1 MSLRPI
7 SVMFAVALL
16 VVCAATPAQSVYKW
30 TDAQGSVH
38 YTDQP
43 PPPGRTASTIKI
55 KADAAAATPAPP
67 AATAAKAGEPA
78 SGGLAQA
85 EAAARKRNCERA
97 KANLATLSSG
107 ALLVDGSDPAT
118 AKRLDA
124 GQRESETRTAQ
135 ADVSNYCD
143 GGGR

>member
-1 MSLRPI
+1 MS
-7 SVMFAVALL
+7 VTVAVALL
-16 VVCAATPAQSVYKW
+16 VASVAAPAQSVYKW

-43 PPPGRTASTIKI
+43 PPAGRTASTIKI
-55 KADAAAATPAPP
+55 KADAAAATPAPTT
-67 AATAAKAGEPA
+67 ATAVKAGEPA
-78 SGGLAQA
+78 SGALAQA

-107 ALLVDGSDPAT
+107 ALLVDGSDPAN

-135 ADVSNYCD
+135 TDVSNYCD